1 MESQEN
7 DCYSLARYI
16 FIEEKCLGRRPI
28 SDETGVQGRFNQNMG
43 QAMGGMF
50 LSEGLDIKFG
60 DFKTSVLHEA
70 YSRVPDS
77 LVRNIA
83 GSPLAVG
90 EIKVPWVPLHKIRDI
105 LSNRERFASDTRLA
119 NHH

>member
-1 MESQEN
+1 
-7 DCYSLARYI
+7 
-16 FIEEKCLGRRPI
+16 
-28 SDETGVQGRFNQNMG
+28 
-43 QAMGGMF
+43 MGGMF

-60 DFKTSVLHEA
+60 DFKTCVLLEA

-90 EIKVPWVPLHKIRDI
+90 EFKVPWVPLHKIRDT
-105 LSNRERFASDTRLA
+105 LSNRDGRFRWLIGKSSLTYGSLDMTYGI
-119 NHH
+119 